1 MLSRRKNCR
10 KGHFCEDGPLVT
22 AKAVLS
28 FPGSDSLSSAFNR
41 RRSAIVQV
49 PENKLQS
56 SRMPSN
62 QPPVSVAISRS
73 ASPETPTT
81 SGRRSADY
89 NNIPRVEAGFA
100 GIRSAIGLSVL
111 VAVACGVALA
121 VYCTLWAIQE
131 GVPHPLAIMIG
142 YCTVASSA
150 GLATALLAI
159 QSLAARKSSTVT
171 TRGPNYAA
179 WKAVSKLSVSD
190 ASRLWC
196 DIEPGCPASQE
207 SIAWGTAMLD
217 AIKRGE
223 LPAIAK
229 DGAGLAAGQEQSN
242 PNWHT
247 KIAREALMAWAQG
260 LGHSPRFLQK

>member
-1 MLSRRKNCR
+1 
-10 KGHFCEDGPLVT
+10 
-22 AKAVLS
+22 
-28 FPGSDSLSSAFNR
+28 
-41 RRSAIVQV
+41 
-49 PENKLQS
+49 
-56 SRMPSN
+56 MPSN
-62 QPPVSVAISRS
+62 QPPVSLAISRS
-73 ASPETPTT
+73 TSPETPTT
-81 SGRRSADY
+81 SSRRSADY
-89 NNIPRVEAGFA
+89 NNIPRVKIGFA
-100 GIRSAIGLSVL
+100 GIRSAMGLSLL

-121 VYCTLWAIQE
+121 VCCTLWAIQE

-150 GLATALLAI
+150 GVGAALLVV
-159 QSLAARKSSTVT
+159 QGLAAEKSPAVAK
-171 TRGPNYAA
+171 RGPNYAA

-229 DGAGLAAGQEQSN
+229 EGAGRAAGQEQSN

-247 KIAREALMAWAQG
+247 KIAREALMSWARD

>member
-1 MLSRRKNCR
+1 
-10 KGHFCEDGPLVT
+10 
-22 AKAVLS
+22 
-28 FPGSDSLSSAFNR
+28 
-41 RRSAIVQV
+41 
-49 PENKLQS
+49 
-56 SRMPSN
+56 MPTN

-73 ASPETPTT
+73 ASPETQAT
-81 SGRRSADY
+81 SSQRFADY
-89 NNIPRVEAGFA
+89 TNARRVETGFTN
-100 GIRSAIGLSVL
+100 IRSAVGLSVF
-111 VAVACGVALA
+111 VAVSCGVALA

-131 GVPHPLAIMIG
+131 GVPQPLAIMVG

-150 GLATALLAI
+150 GVCAALLAI
-159 QSLAARKSSTVT
+159 QGLAAKKISIVT
-171 TRGPNYAA
+171 NRGPNYAA
-179 WKAVSKLSVSD
+179 WKVVSKLSVSD

-223 LPAIAK
+223 LPASAK
-229 DGAGLAAGQEQSN
+229 EGASQAPSQEQSN

-247 KIAREALMAWAQG
+247 KIAREALRSWAQD